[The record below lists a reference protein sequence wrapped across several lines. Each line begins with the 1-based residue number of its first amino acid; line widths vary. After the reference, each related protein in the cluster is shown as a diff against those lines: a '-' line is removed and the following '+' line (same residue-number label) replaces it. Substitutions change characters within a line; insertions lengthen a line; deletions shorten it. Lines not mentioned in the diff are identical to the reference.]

1 MRKLILATLAT
12 VALGS
17 AALAQSR
24 TYQPPVQIFP
34 APKQQQGLAGPPRT
48 DFQGAKQAVNPSGK
62 AKKSTSKSTSKRH
75 AQHMHGKQHHA
86 S

>member
-1 MRKLILATLAT
+1 MRKLIIATLAT

-24 TYQPPVQIFP
+24 TYQPIEPL
-34 APKQQQGLAGPPRT
+34 PKQQEGPVGAPPRT
-48 DFQGAKQAVNPSGK
+48 DFPGAKQAANPSGK
-62 AKKSTSKSTSKRH
+62 AKMSTSKSTSKRH
-75 AQHMHGKQHHA
+75 AQHMHGKHHHA